1 MKQACCIGLILLLQA
16 CSTSEPENSV
26 SAFNTNDRSV
36 YSKKE
41 DNILTFLNSDYEISV
56 WASLVELSTW
66 SDSLKK
72 NEYTLLV
79 PSDAV
84 LRVKGLDKYQALV
97 PSKNRAALNKEIGHH
112 LIPGRISFAN
122 LPDTILKNVNGES
135 LIYSSS
141 TKRLSE
147 FEITGVERDLK
158 VGRVVRVRTN

>member
-1 MKQACCIGLILLLQA
+1 MKQACCIGLILLIQG
-16 CSTSEPENSV
+16 CSTSEPENSF
-26 SAFNTNDRSV
+26 SASKPNDRSV

-41 DNILTFLNSDYEISV
+41 EDILTFLNSDYEISV

-97 PSKNRAALNKEIGHH
+97 PSKAKVLFNAMGTA
-112 LIPGRISFAN
+112 PGMLMEHQNTVF
-122 LPDTILKNVNGES
+122 L
-135 LIYSSS
+135 
-141 TKRLSE
+141 
-147 FEITGVERDLK
+147 
-158 VGRVVRVRTN
+158 

>member
-16 CSTSEPENSV
+16 CSSSEPNNSV
-26 SAFNTNDRSV
+26 SESKSNDRSV

-41 DNILTFLNSDYEISV
+41 ENIIAFLNSEYETTV

-66 SDSLKK
+66 ADSLKK

-84 LRVKGLDKYQALV
+84 LRNMGLDKYQALV
-97 PSKNRAALNKEIGHH
+97 PSANRSALNKEIGHH
-112 LIPGRISFAN
+112 LIPGRLSFTN
-122 LPDTILKNVNGES
+122 LPDTVLKNVNGES
-135 LIYSSS
+135 LIYLSS

-147 FEITGVERDLK
+147 FEITAVERDLK
-158 VGRVVRVRTN
+158 VGRVVRIR

>member
-1 MKQACCIGLILLLQA
+1 MKQACCIGLFLLLLA
-16 CSTSEPENSV
+16 CSTSEPDNSV
-26 SAFNTNDRSV
+26 SAFNSNDRSV

-41 DNILTFLNSDYEISV
+41 ENILTFLNSDYEISV

-66 SDSLKK
+66 ADSLKQ

-97 PSKNRAALNKEIGHH
+97 PSKNRVALNKEIGHH

-122 LPDTILKNVNGES
+122 LPDTVLKNVNGES
-135 LIYSSS
+135 LIYTSS

-147 FEITGVERDLK
+147 FEITAVERELK
-158 VGRVVRVRTN
+158 LGRIIRIR

>member
-1 MKQACCIGLILLLQA
+1 MKQVCYIGIILLLQA
-16 CSTSEPENSV
+16 CSSSEPEQSV
-26 SAFNTNDRSV
+26 SASKPNDRSV

-41 DNILTFLNSDYEISV
+41 ENILAFLSSEYATTV

-66 SDSLKK
+66 ADSIDK

-84 LRVKGLDKYQALV
+84 LRAKGLDKYKALV
-97 PSKNRAALNKEIGHH
+97 PSNNRAALNQEIGHH

-122 LPDTILKNVNGES
+122 LPDTVLKNVNGES

-147 FEITGVERDLK
+147 FEITAVERELK
-158 VGRVVRVRTN
+158 IGRVVRIR

>member
-1 MKQACCIGLILLLQA
+1 MKQAYSIGLFLLLQA
-16 CSTSEPENSV
+16 CSSSEPENSF
-26 SAFNTNDRSV
+26 SASKPNDRSV

-41 DNILTFLNSDYEISV
+41 EDILTFLNSDYEISV

-84 LRVKGLDKYQALV
+84 LRTKGLDKYQALV
-97 PSKNRAALNKEIGHH
+97 PSNNRVALNKEIGHH

-122 LPDTILKNVNGES
+122 LPDTILKNVYGES
-135 LIYSSS
+135 LIYISSS
-141 TKRLSE
+141 KRLGE
-147 FEITGVERDLK
+147 FEITAVERDLK
-158 VGRVVRVRTN
+158 LGRVIRIR

>member
-16 CSTSEPENSV
+16 CANSEQDQ
-26 SAFNTNDRSV
+26 SASASKPNEHSV

-41 DNILTFLNSDYEISV
+41 ANIITFLNSEYETSV

-66 SDSLKK
+66 ADSLKK

-97 PSKNRAALNKEIGHH
+97 PSSNRAALNKEIGHH
-112 LIPGRISFAN
+112 LIAGRISFKN
-122 LPDTILKNVNGES
+122 LPDTILKNVNGER

-147 FEITGVERDLK
+147 FEITAVERDLK
-158 VGRVVRVRTN
+158 LGRVVRIR

>member
-1 MKQACCIGLILLLQA
+1 
-16 CSTSEPENSV
+16 
-26 SAFNTNDRSV
+26 
-36 YSKKE
+36 
-41 DNILTFLNSDYEISV
+41 
-56 WASLVELSTW
+56 LVELSTW

>member
-16 CSTSEPENSV
+16 CSSSEPDQSV
-26 SAFNTNDRSV
+26 SPSKPSERSV
-36 YSKKE
+36 YLKKE
-41 DNILTFLNSDYEISV
+41 ENIITFLNSEYETSV
-56 WASLVELSTW
+56 WASLVELSSW
-66 SDSLKK
+66 ADSLKK

-84 LRVKGLDKYQALV
+84 LRAKGLDKYQALV
-97 PSKNRAALNKEIGHH
+97 PSNNRAALNQEIGHH

-141 TKRLSE
+141 NKRLSE
-147 FEITGVERDLK
+147 FEITAVERDLK
-158 VGRVVRVRTN
+158 LGRVIRIR

>member
-41 DNILTFLNSDYEISV
+41 ENILTFLNSEYETSV
-56 WASLVELSTW
+56 WGSLVELSTW
-66 SDSLKK
+66 ADSLQK

-84 LRVKGLDKYQALV
+84 LRNKGLDKYQALV
-97 PSKNRAALNKEIGHH
+97 PAANRSELNKEIGHH

-122 LPDTILKNVNGES
+122 LPDTVLKNVNGES
-135 LIYSSS
+135 LVYISSA
-141 TKRLSE
+141 KKLSE
-147 FEITGVERDLK
+147 FEITAVERDLK
-158 VGRVVRVRTN
+158 VGRVVRIR

>member
-1 MKQACCIGLILLLQA
+1 MKQAYSIGLFLLLQA
-16 CSTSEPENSV
+16 CSSSEPDNSV
-26 SAFNTNDRSV
+26 SASKPNDRSV

-41 DNILTFLNSDYEISV
+41 ENIITFLNSEYETSV

-66 SDSLKK
+66 ADSLRK

-84 LRVKGLDKYQALV
+84 LRVKGLDRYQALV

-122 LPDTILKNVNGES
+122 LPDTVLKNVIGES

-147 FEITGVERDLK
+147 FEITAVERELK
-158 VGRVVRVRTN
+158 LGRVVRIR

>member
-26 SAFNTNDRSV
+26 SVFNTNDRSV

-41 DNILTFLNSDYEISV
+41 ENILTFLNSDYEISV

-122 LPDTILKNVNGES
+122 LPDTVLKNVNGES

-147 FEITGVERDLK
+147 FEITAVERELK
-158 VGRVVRVRTN
+158 IGQIVRIR

>member
-16 CSTSEPENSV
+16 CSTSDPENSV
-26 SAFNTNDRSV
+26 STSKANERSV
-36 YSKKE
+36 YSKGE
-41 DNILTFLNSDYEISV
+41 ENILTFLNSEYETSV

-66 SDSLKK
+66 ADSLKK

-97 PSKNRAALNKEIGHH
+97 PSANRAALNKEIGHH

-122 LPDTILKNVNGES
+122 LPDTVLKNVNGES
-135 LIYSSS
+135 LNYSSS
-141 TKRLSE
+141 TKKLSE
-147 FEITGVERDLK
+147 FEITAVERDLK
-158 VGRVVRVRTN
+158 LGRVVRVR

>member
-1 MKQACCIGLILLLQA
+1 MKQACCIGFILLLQA
-16 CSTSEPENSV
+16 CSSSEPNNSV
-26 SAFNTNDRSV
+26 SASKPNERSV

-41 DNILTFLNSDYEISV
+41 ENAITFLNSEYETTV
-56 WASLVELSTW
+56 WASLVELSDW

-84 LRVKGLDKYQALV
+84 LRAKGLDRYQALV
-97 PSKNRAALNKEIGHH
+97 PSANRVALNQEIGHH

-135 LIYSSS
+135 LIYLSS
-141 TKRLSE
+141 TKRLAE
-147 FEITGVERDLK
+147 FEITAVERDLK
-158 VGRVVRVRTN
+158 VGRVVRIR

>member
-16 CSTSEPENSV
+16 CSNSEPDQSG
-26 SAFNTNDRSV
+26 SSSKPNDRSV

-41 DNILTFLNSDYEISV
+41 ENIITFLNSEYETSV
-56 WASLVELSTW
+56 WASLVELSNW
-66 SDSLKK
+66 SDSLRR

-84 LRVKGLDKYQALV
+84 LRAKGLDKYQALV
-97 PSKNRAALNKEIGHH
+97 PLKNRAALNQEIGHH
-112 LIPGRISFAN
+112 LIPGRLSFVD

-147 FEITGVERDLK
+147 FEITAVERDLK
-158 VGRVVRVRTN
+158 LGRVIRIR

>member
-16 CSTSEPENSV
+16 CSTSDPENPV
-26 SAFNTNDRSV
+26 SASKANERSV
-36 YSKKE
+36 YSKHE
-41 DNILTFLNSDYEISV
+41 ENILTFLNSEYETSV

-66 SDSLKK
+66 ADSLKK

-84 LRVKGLDKYQALV
+84 LRGKGLDKYQALV
-97 PSKNRAALNKEIGHH
+97 PSANRTALNQEIGHH

-122 LPDTILKNVNGES
+122 LPDTVLKNVNGES

-141 TKRLSE
+141 TKKLSE
-147 FEITGVERDLK
+147 LEITAVERDLK
-158 VGRVVRVRTN
+158 LGRVIRIR

>member
-16 CSTSEPENSV
+16 CSTSDPENSV
-26 SAFNTNDRSV
+26 SASKANERSV
-36 YSKKE
+36 YSKHE
-41 DNILTFLNSDYEISV
+41 ENILTFLNSEYETTV

-66 SDSLKK
+66 ADSLKK

-84 LRVKGLDKYQALV
+84 LRGKGLDKYQALV
-97 PSKNRAALNKEIGHH
+97 PSANRTALNQEIGHH

-122 LPDTILKNVNGES
+122 LPDTVLKNVNGES

-141 TKRLSE
+141 SKKLSE
-147 FEITGVERDLK
+147 LEITAVERDLK
-158 VGRVVRVRTN
+158 FGRVVRIR

>member
-16 CSTSEPENSV
+16 CSTSEQENSN
-26 SAFNTNDRSV
+26 SISKPNDRSV

-41 DNILTFLNSDYEISV
+41 ENIITFLNSEYETSV
-56 WASLVELSTW
+56 WASLVELSNW

-84 LRVKGLDKYQALV
+84 LRNKGLDKYQALV
-97 PSKNRAALNKEIGHH
+97 PSSNRAALNKEIGRH
-112 LIPGRISFAN
+112 LIPGRISFEN
-122 LPDTILKNVNGES
+122 LPDTVLKNVNGES

-141 TKRLSE
+141 AKKLSE
-147 FEITGVERDLK
+147 FEITAVERELK
-158 VGRVVRVRTN
+158 LGKVVRIR

>member
-16 CSTSEPENSV
+16 CSSSEPDNSI
-26 SAFNTNDRSV
+26 SASKPNERSV

-41 DNILTFLNSDYEISV
+41 ENIITFLNSEYETSV

-66 SDSLKK
+66 ADSIEK

-84 LRVKGLDKYQALV
+84 LRNKGLDKYQALV
-97 PSKNRAALNKEIGHH
+97 PAANRSELNKEIGHH

-122 LPDTILKNVNGES
+122 LPDTVLKNVNGET
-135 LIYSSS
+135 LIYISSS
-141 TKRLSE
+141 KRLAE
-147 FEITGVERDLK
+147 FEITTVERELK
-158 VGRVVRVRTN
+158 IGRVIRIR

>member
-16 CSTSEPENSV
+16 CSSSEPDNSV
-26 SAFNTNDRSV
+26 SASKANERSV

-41 DNILTFLNSDYEISV
+41 ENIITFLNSEYETSV

-66 SDSLKK
+66 ADSIEK

-97 PSKNRAALNKEIGHH
+97 PSNNRAALNREIGHH
-112 LIPGRISFAN
+112 LILGRISFAN
-122 LPDTILKNVNGES
+122 LPDTVLKNVNGENM
-135 LIYSSS
+135 IYSSS

-147 FEITGVERDLK
+147 FEITAVERELK
-158 VGRVVRVRTN
+158 IGRIIRIR